1 MVHIPVSARIKNQR
15 GEKMK
20 KTVFVV
26 DDEPDI
32 RESVK
37 TVLEQ
42 EGYEVLT
49 AENGEQFLKKMEKS
63 SPDLVL
69 LDIMMPGLATKDILE
84 KLRGVSKDAKIIFLT
99 VVRLSDDE
107 KRKLLKMA
115 NIIDYITKPFDLDDL
130 VARVHKAA

>member
-1 MVHIPVSARIKNQR
+1 
-15 GEKMK
+15 MK

>member
-1 MVHIPVSARIKNQR
+1 
-15 GEKMK
+15 MK

-42 EGYEVLT
+42 EGYEVLM

-63 SPDLVL
+63 SPNLVL

-84 KLRGVSKDAKIIFLT
+84 KLKGVSKGVKIIFLT

-107 KRKLLKMA
+107 KSKLLKMA